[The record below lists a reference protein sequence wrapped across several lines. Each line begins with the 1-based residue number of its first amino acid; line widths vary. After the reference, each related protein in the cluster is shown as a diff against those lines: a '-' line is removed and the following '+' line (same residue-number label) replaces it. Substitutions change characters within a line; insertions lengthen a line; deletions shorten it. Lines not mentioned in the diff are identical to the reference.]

1 MSSCVI
7 GACLRGCEA
16 GRAARALTAFCMAV
30 LHADAVSVFNGLA
43 GSINHSG
50 GYGVPSGCDWD
61 AFHARNSASIVLRRI
76 TSSNPRLEWNAPAS
90 SMFHRYRRNARSISP
105 PAAVAYVPNLDM

>member
-16 GRAARALTAFCMAV
+16 GRAARALTAFCVAV
-30 LHADAVSVFNGLA
+30 LRADAVRVFNGLA

-50 GYGVPSGCDWD
+50 GYGVPSGCD
-61 AFHARNSASIVLRRI
+61 
-76 TSSNPRLEWNAPAS
+76 
-90 SMFHRYRRNARSISP
+90 
-105 PAAVAYVPNLDM
+105 